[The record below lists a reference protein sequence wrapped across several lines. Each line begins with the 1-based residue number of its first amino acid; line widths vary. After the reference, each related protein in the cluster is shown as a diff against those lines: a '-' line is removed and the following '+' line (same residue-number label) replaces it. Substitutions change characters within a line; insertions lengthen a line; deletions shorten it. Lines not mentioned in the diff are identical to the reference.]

1 MKPTEGFYEMQES
14 ALPYQATIPFRQLVT
29 SLRSL
34 PQRLNLHQSRIE
46 ACLLTSESAITDSQP
61 RAKKQDRREATN
73 SESSEGA
80 EIPAQ
85 VSAPT
90 KFLPIVLVGP
100 HWHAR
105 ESLQNIIV
113 FGDSYSKSNEGQTW
127 VDVIQQQLRSDTPN
141 VSNLAFPGATA
152 ETDFAYQLSGFL
164 SKVDDKPGD
173 SGEAC
178 LDPGEATYIIF
189 FGINDCGAMGT
200 EDLESIVEGIF
211 DDLHRLY
218 RKSNARNFV
227 LFDVPPTDRSPQ
239 AVDSD
244 LSAVLEDNIKTW
256 NDALRDQAAE
266 FRSSNKDVTV
276 FVFSAHQ
283 VLTDVL
289 DDPLEY
295 EFSEDD
301 PAIEGGHIWEDGLH
315 LTSDM
320 HDILCKQLLT
330 SILADQL

>member
-1 MKPTEGFYEMQES
+1 MKD
-14 ALPYQATIPFRQLVT
+14 
-29 SLRSL
+29 
-34 PQRLNLHQSRIE
+34 RLG
-46 ACLLTSESAITDSQP
+46 C
-61 RAKKQDRREATN
+61 
-73 SESSEGA
+73 
-80 EIPAQ
+80 
-85 VSAPT
+85 
-90 KFLPIVLVGP
+90 
-100 HWHAR
+100 
-105 ESLQNIIV
+105 
-113 FGDSYSKSNEGQTW
+113 

-178 LDPGEATYIIF
+178 LDPGEATYSLLFPFLLGFAINLQALVIF

-239 AVDSD
+239 DSD